1 MILILSITITV
12 IVIGAFGVSY
22 GYYAYMS
29 ANTLFNVSTIKSLP
43 TVTYAQSS
51 NLNETVGIPI
61 DENNYA
67 TEASKSQFTIT
78 YGSNLSDYDI
88 AVKISLSNITIDS
101 ALKNN
106 YFKYKLVRD
115 NIPNIIKNNG
125 EDPITRILTNE
136 EYKQELEKK
145 LYEEYQEVL
154 ESSGEDRIEELA
166 DMLEVIKALAKLENK
181 CLEDIINIANQKNSK
196 RGSFNDKIFL
206 EKVITNNK

>member
-1 MILILSITITV
+1 ME
-12 IVIGAFGVSY
+12 
-22 GYYAYMS
+22 
-29 ANTLFNVSTIKSLP
+29 K
-43 TVTYAQSS
+43 TY
-51 NLNETVGIPI
+51 N
-61 DENNYA
+61 
-67 TEASKSQFTIT
+67 
-78 YGSNLSDYDI
+78 
-88 AVKISLSNITIDS
+88 
-101 ALKNN
+101 
-106 YFKYKLVRD
+106 KLVRD

-181 CLEDIINIANQKNSK
+181 DLDDIINVANQKNSK
-196 RGSFNDKIFL
+196 RGAFNDKIFL

>member
-22 GYYAYMS
+22 GYYAYTS

-61 DENNYA
+61 DEDNYA

-115 NIPNIIKNNG
+115 NTVIASGDFSNVSSTLVLK
-125 EDPITRILTNE
+125 DT
-136 EYKQELEKK
+136 EKK
-145 LYEEYQEVL
+145 TITSYPTVENYIIYIYVA
-154 ESSGEDRIEELA
+154 ESGSEQNA
-166 DMLEVIKALAKLENK
+166 MLGKNFSAK
-181 CLEDIINIANQKNSK
+181 
-196 RGSFNDKIFL
+196 
-206 EKVITNNK
+206 ITVDTVAVKKS